1 MRLQVNAIR
10 PHTSTATMKR
20 LWPSCLRCG
29 LKWQWPATRL
39 SLQPRVP
46 HSVAIAPTSGYGQK
60 VRVLDARSTGAK
72 SAYERPRRQL
82 PSTNAAAV
90 PLIALGATRSASGR
104 QTEATMS
111 LGLRYVF
118 RRGRPVQPVA
128 PVGTADPGRAP
139 PDWFGSV
146 NLYLGEDRLCGL
158 LLEID

>member
-1 MRLQVNAIR
+1 MQSGRTL
-10 PHTSTATMKR
+10 PTATLKR
-20 LWPSCLRCG
+20 PWPSCLRCE

-139 PDWFGSV
+139 PAWFSSV